1 MLRLNEQFHGV
12 IWPVILGFVVCDV
25 LGFLGNITVCYVF
38 SCRYEKNCFRFLVL
52 ALGIVDLVSCCT
64 TVPIEIISTWLWF
77 DAPSS
82 SLCKAKNFLV
92 QFTGLTAM
100 YMLFVMS
107 LYKFRRICKPFS
119 KQLNQKIITILCVIG
134 IFNSLLFSTPTL
146 HFWGVNNRTVPI
158 DNSSFEEV
166 FICEVHRA
174 FLETPYPRM
183 YNHLL
188 SVYNIFLVTTI
199 VLYVFIARTTILHV
213 RDMRKL
219 FKEHAN
225 AVISI
230 SVTNKSQ
237 HINSSDIKESAS
249 VSEETVSTSAV
260 NIEISESMGEN
271 GEKRNI
277 QTATGETQFEV
288 KEENDNNS
296 RFKANKTS
304 PYPQYQTQAI
314 PVQKVTIMAILSGT
328 FAVTFLLAQVFGY
341 SFAIRGFSDYSSLS
355 ELRLFFFW
363 YRLYFINY
371 CLNPFVYFALDRQ
384 FRREVIN
391 ILRCSCDG

>member
-1 MLRLNEQFHGV
+1 MSRLTDEFHSV

-38 SCRYEKNCFRFLVL
+38 SCRYEKSHFRFLVL

-64 TVPIEIISTWLWF
+64 TVPIEIISAWLWF

-100 YMLFVMS
+100 YMLFVMA

-119 KQLNQKIITILCVIG
+119 KQLNQKIIIILCVIG
-134 IFNSLLFSTPTL
+134 IFNSLIFSTPTL
-146 HFWGVNNRTVPI
+146 YFWGINNRTVAL
-158 DNSSFEEV
+158 DNLSFEEV
-166 FICEVHRA
+166 FICEVHRD

-188 SVYNIFLVTTI
+188 SVYNIFLITTI
-199 VLYVFIARTTILHV
+199 VFYVFLARTTILHV

-237 HINSSDIKESAS
+237 HIDSIDIKESSS
-249 VSEETVSTSAV
+249 VSKETVSTSAV
-260 NIEISESMGEN
+260 DVDYSESVGHN
-271 GEKRNI
+271 GVARNV
-277 QTATGETQFEV
+277 QAATGETQCEV
-288 KEENDNNS
+288 EEENDNNS
-296 RFKANKTS
+296 RLEAKKTS
-304 PYPQYQTQAI
+304 PCTQYQKQKI
-314 PVQKVTIMAILSGT
+314 PVRKVTIMAILSGM

-384 FRREVIN
+384 FRREVMN